1 MRSADDRRTPT
12 SNAGADPPRLMLRRD
27 VSRSTI
33 LDGAWW
39 PRSHDPVVEV
49 SNLVAELE
57 ARRIPVGKIMLNPSG
72 WDSHPRRIGVA
83 GRIVRLG
90 WFTTLDAGLLIATT
104 HGDRRVDLLVVSPDA
119 STASADTAMTMASSG
134 PDAVTAAAAWA
145 ATSAQTPAPQASKS
159 SAEAD
164 WESEGGQVNG
174 HRPGSPFS
182 PPS

>member
-1 MRSADDRRTPT
+1 MLSADDRRIP
-12 SNAGADPPRLMLRRD
+12 SSSAAAAAPRLMLRRE

-57 ARRIPVGKIMLNPSG
+57 ARRIPVAKIMLNPSG
-72 WDSHPRRIGVA
+72 WDSHPRRIGVD
-83 GRIVRLG
+83 GRTVRLG
-90 WFTTLDAGLLIATT
+90 WFTTLDAELLIATT
-104 HGDRRVDLLVVSPDA
+104 HGDRRVDLLVVSPDT

-134 PDAVTAAAAWA
+134 PDALTAAAVWA
-145 ATSAQTPAPQASKS
+145 ATSAQTPPPACKS

-164 WESEGGQVNG
+164 WESEGGRVNG
-174 HRPGSPFS
+174 HRTGSPFS
-182 PPS
+182 SSS

>member
-12 SNAGADPPRLMLRRD
+12 SSAAAAAPRLMLRRD

-49 SNLVAELE
+49 SNLVAALE
-57 ARRIPVGKIMLNPSG
+57 ARRIPVAKIMLNPSG

-83 GRIVRLG
+83 GRTVRLG

-104 HGDRRVDLLVVSPDA
+104 RWGSAGRPAGGVSGRVVGVGGHGHDNGVERTRRAYGGGGMGRYVRPDP
-119 STASADTAMTMASSG
+119 G
-134 PDAVTAAAAWA
+134 AVG
-145 ATSAQTPAPQASKS
+145 
-159 SAEAD
+159 E
-164 WESEGGQVNG
+164 QVE
-174 HRPGSPFS
+174 R
-182 PPS
+182 